1 MSAVSNMQ
9 ESLARHSALVEEC
22 KRLQTNALQAT
33 QADVMHVDMGKS
45 EFRNR
50 STVGLQL
57 DGCVVDNM
65 VVGGP
70 AFNCRRIHE
79 GDTILSI
86 DGKTVTN
93 DNIMT
98 SLVGLDLPGSAVTLT
113 LDQKGVTKDVSLKR
127 MDSVIISG
135 KLKLFDHFTRIKEKA
150 LAHSKDVPELA
161 GSVITTTDAFNI

>member
-1 MSAVSNMQ
+1 
-9 ESLARHSALVEEC
+9 
-22 KRLQTNALQAT
+22 
-33 QADVMHVDMGKS
+33 
-45 EFRNR
+45 
-50 STVGLQL
+50 
-57 DGCVVDNM
+57 M

-113 LDQKGVTKDVSLKR
+113 LDQRGITKDVSLKR